1 MSLFDAVMAGDAAR
15 VEALLDAGEDP
26 NPLGDRGRTPLM
38 MAAEAGNE
46 RIVRALLA
54 SGAEP
59 ILTDDVGETAL
70 VIAAAHGHSAVV
82 KLLMPHARE
91 DERDL
96 AQQLLRSSGTN
107 PYEIAPGPPP
117 EPKKDEGF
125 FNSER
130 RRKLAEVGAKVSSKL
145 GDDGPTQRLARLFR
159 SEKNRK

>member
-26 NPLGDRGRTPLM
+26 NPLGERGRTPLM

-54 SGAEP
+54 GGAEP
-59 ILTDDVGETAL
+59 ILTDNTGETAL
-70 VIAAAHGHSAVV
+70 VIAAAHGHPAVC
-82 KLLMPHARE
+82 KLLMPHARD

-96 AQQLLRSSGTN
+96 ARQLLQGSGN
-107 PYEIAPGPPP
+107 LLEVPPGPPA
-117 EPKKDEGF
+117 EPPKDEGF
-125 FNSER
+125 LNSER

-145 GDDGPTQRLARLFR
+145 GDDGPAKRLARLFR

>member
-26 NPLGDRGRTPLM
+26 NPLGERGRTPLM

-54 SGAEP
+54 GGAEP
-59 ILTDDVGETAL
+59 ILTDDTGETAL
-70 VIAAAHGHSAVV
+70 VIAAAHGHPAVC

-96 AQQLLRSSGTN
+96 AQQLLRGSGN
-107 PYEIAPGPPP
+107 LMEVPPGPPA
-117 EPKKDEGF
+117 EPPKDEGF
-125 FNSER
+125 LNSER

-145 GDDGPTQRLARLFR
+145 GDDGPAKRLARLFR
-159 SEKNRK
+159 SEKGRK

>member
-26 NPLGDRGRTPLM
+26 NPLGERGRTPLM

-46 RIVRALLA
+46 RIVRSLLA
-54 SGAEP
+54 GGAEP

-70 VIAAAHGHSAVV
+70 VIAAAHGHPAVC

-96 AQQLLRSSGTN
+96 AQQLLRGSGN
-107 PYEIAPGPPP
+107 LMEVAPGPPAQAQ
-117 EPKKDEGF
+117 DEGF
-125 FNSER
+125 LNSER
-130 RRKLAEVGAKVSSKL
+130 RRKLAGAGAYVSSKL
-145 GDDGPTQRLARLFR
+145 GDDGPAKRLARLLR
-159 SEKNRK
+159 SEKDRK